1 MTVSVFTKL
10 LLPILSAA
18 GWREKLE
25 VVGTADYTAADVLE
39 KLLTVD
45 GSGSG
50 LDADLL
56 DGSQGAA
63 YAKLTGATFTGSV
76 NLVAAQPQV
85 TFYDSDVTNLVT
97 AVYHNGF
104 AFVIASDL
112 TNVQAG
118 SQIIFQIDGA
128 GVAALYGG
136 GGLVVGS
143 PTGGNKGPGSINGV
157 TLYEND
163 NRVATLA
170 GPTFSGIVSV
180 GNHTLNGSGTVTLRQ
195 SGNAPLLVDRQT
207 NDGAVIGIQ
216 QDGATEG
223 IISVSGTTVTYGGGH
238 LSRWSQWGDGHAPAS
253 VPLRG
258 TVISNLDQKCV
269 WIAERWFEH
278 EEHFETVEA
287 KRVSSAVRHELY
299 DGALRP
305 GDTYLDDHGQP
316 HKIVQEDNEQ
326 LNCVKVSD
334 TDMDRDFG
342 GILDTIDDDGD
353 LVVATRGEFLV
364 RIAAGVSVQRGD
376 MLVSAGDGTARPL
389 DPDTPMTARLLA
401 AVIGKVM
408 TTEIT
413 EAYPDGSYLVPVLL

>member
-1 MTVSVFTKL
+1 MAAIIKRLQSARSL
-10 LLPILSAA
+10 LN
-18 GWREKLE
+18 R
-25 VVGTADYTAADVLE
+25 
-39 KLLTVD
+39 LLTVD
-45 GSGSG
+45 GAGSG

-63 YAKLTGATFTGSV
+63 YAKLTGATFTGTV

-85 TFYDSDVTNLVT
+85 TYYDSDVANLVT

-112 TNVQAG
+112 NNVQAG

-143 PTGGNKGPGSINGV
+143 PTGGDKGPGSINGV
-157 TLYEND
+157 TLYENN
-163 NRVATLA
+163 NRVAVL
-170 GPTFSGIVSV
+170 SGAAFTGAVSV
-180 GNHTLNGSGTVTLRQ
+180 AAALSLNVAGDVSVFNRTGS
-195 SGNAPLLVDRQT
+195 D
-207 NDGAVIGIQ
+207 
-216 QDGATEG
+216 G
-223 IISVSGTTVTYGGGH
+223 IIMSVRRDGSQQGGITISGTTVNYIGAH
-238 LSRWSQWGDGHAPAS
+238 LARWSQWGDGDEPAEP
-253 VPLRG
+253 PLRG
-258 TVISNLDQKCV
+258 TVLSNLDQKCV

-299 DGALRP
+299 DGDLRP

-316 HKIVQEDNEQ
+316 HKIVQEANEQ

-334 TDMDRDFG
+334 TDLDRDYG

-364 RIAAGVSVQRGD
+364 RIAAGVSVERGD

-413 EAYPDGSYLVPVLL
+413 ETYPDGSYLVPVLL